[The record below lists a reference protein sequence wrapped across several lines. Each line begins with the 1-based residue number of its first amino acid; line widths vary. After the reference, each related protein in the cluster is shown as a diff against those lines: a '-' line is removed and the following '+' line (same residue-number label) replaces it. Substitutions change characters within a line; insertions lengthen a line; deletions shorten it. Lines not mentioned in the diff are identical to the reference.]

1 MNVIAVVLLV
11 CMLTTTF
18 GFPVSMVL
26 VDVFVS
32 RERDRRTD
40 RQTEKRGKGERIL
53 LFLYDFEKDIIKM
66 IIL

>member
-1 MNVIAVVLLV
+1 
-11 CMLTTTF
+11 MLTTTF

-32 RERDRRTD
+32 KERERQTVRQTD
-40 RQTEKRGKGERIL
+40 REEGERGENF

>member
-1 MNVIAVVLLV
+1 
-11 CMLTTTF
+11 MLTTTF

-26 VDVFVS
+26 VNVFVS
-32 RERDRRTD
+32 KERETQTV

>member
-1 MNVIAVVLLV
+1 
-11 CMLTTTF
+11 MLTTTF

-32 RERDRRTD
+32 KERDRQTD
-40 RQTEKRGKGERIL
+40 RKTEKRGKGERIL

>member
-1 MNVIAVVLLV
+1 
-11 CMLTTTF
+11 MLTTTF

-32 RERDRRTD
+32 RERDRQTD
-40 RQTEKRGKGERIL
+40 REEGERGENF

>member
-1 MNVIAVVLLV
+1 
-11 CMLTTTF
+11 
-18 GFPVSMVL
+18 MVL

-32 RERDRRTD
+32 RERETDRQTD

>member
-1 MNVIAVVLLV
+1 
-11 CMLTTTF
+11 MLTTTF

-32 RERDRRTD
+32 TERETD
-40 RQTEKRGKGERIL
+40 GQTEKRGKGERIL

>member
-1 MNVIAVVLLV
+1 
-11 CMLTTTF
+11 MLTTTF
-18 GFPVSMVL
+18 GFPVSMAL

-32 RERDRRTD
+32 KERD

>member
-1 MNVIAVVLLV
+1 
-11 CMLTTTF
+11 MLTTTF
-18 GFPVSMVL
+18 GVPVSMVL

-32 RERDRRTD
+32 REREERQTD
-40 RQTEKRGKGERIL
+40 SQTEKRGKGERIL